1 MAAPQCLKDTFS
13 RDILQSLQLHDA
25 MLSAIFK
32 SVFEDTVPDSA
43 VGIYSSGEK
52 DRMGCD
58 IPKVIEFRS
67 LPVVVQDDL
76 MRAEILPTMWP
87 RYRISGHERMFHYC
101 LMTVTR
107 RQMLKEAS
115 CHSLSDIGIENM
127 YPSVTD
133 KKHRDWIN
141 SLMSSPDGPA
151 DAVDQLILAAFECA
165 VSILRE
171 AGSPVMFVVNFNAYR
186 LDLFLFKDVGIDGI
200 LAKFITRMNDPEIG
214 GYEGYFLPEP
224 TMTLWW
230 ETLSRLM
237 SRWLMQK
244 ALVRVMVKAKQQRW
258 MIQLQL
264 PRQEDHWRLLVYP
277 AHPPQHQGLSS
288 EQRHH
293 LASLPSRMSSRM
305 STTRHLVG
313 FGQLSRAFLSRFS
326 SVKRLSLPIGSTQ
339 LRCTATP
346 CGQTTSMQGR
356 HVTVQVRGLISR
368 SIHCSL
374 ARSTHMQRTT
384 PRLLFQAFCR
394 TLMTTSWVTMT
405 RLWRTSTGLW
415 MTIGTQSP
423 SHQSSLRVTCRSF
436 CFLQI
441 VMSSEGSELKQQV
454 LQSQPLDKTSEVRE
468 LSLRLRSSVT
478 GKVSRSMS

>member
-1 MAAPQCLKDTFS
+1 MREVEEKRAKRTKNQ
-13 RDILQSLQLHDA
+13 QQLHDA

-151 DAVDQLILAAFECA
+151 DAVDQLIYAAFECA

-171 AGSPVMFVVNFNAYR
+171 AGSPVMFV
-186 LDLFLFKDVGIDGI
+186 G
-200 LAKFITRMNDPEIG
+200 TSM
-214 GYEGYFLPEP
+214 P
-224 TMTLWW
+224 TSLTSSC
-230 ETLSRLM
+230 SRI
-237 SRWLMQK
+237 W
-244 ALVRVMVKAKQQRW
+244 ALV
-258 MIQLQL
+258 
-264 PRQEDHWRLLVYP
+264 
-277 AHPPQHQGLSS
+277 
-288 EQRHH
+288 
-293 LASLPSRMSSRM
+293 AS
-305 STTRHLVG
+305 
-313 FGQLSRAFLSRFS
+313 
-326 SVKRLSLPIGSTQ
+326 
-339 LRCTATP
+339 
-346 CGQTTSMQGR
+346 
-356 HVTVQVRGLISR
+356 
-368 SIHCSL
+368 
-374 ARSTHMQRTT
+374 
-384 PRLLFQAFCR
+384 
-394 TLMTTSWVTMT
+394 
-405 RLWRTSTGLW
+405 
-415 MTIGTQSP
+415 
-423 SHQSSLRVTCRSF
+423 
-436 CFLQI
+436 
-441 VMSSEGSELKQQV
+441 
-454 LQSQPLDKTSEVRE
+454 
-468 LSLRLRSSVT
+468 LRSSSA
-478 GKVSRSMS
+478 G